1 MTIPCSAITTAIPS
15 EARNSINLRPLR
27 SARLP
32 HSGDTS
38 AETKNV
44 PLNTSPDQIL
54 SDWWP
59 LTPSCS
65 TYSGR
70 KGRIWLIASP
80 VKKQPSQTE
89 IRLSFHASI
98 SLSYHFELGGIY

>member
-1 MTIPCSAITTAIPS
+1 MPCSTMTIAIPS
-15 EARNSINLRPLR
+15 EARSSISLRPLR

-38 AETKNV
+38 AETKKV
-44 PLNTSPDQIL
+44 PLNTNPDQML

-65 TYSGR
+65 IYSGR

-98 SLSYHFELGGIY
+98 NLSYHFELRGHY